1 MFKISI
7 IATNLSGY
15 SLGVLI
21 KSSYTKSREVIL
33 GVIDQRIL
41 VDKLLIF
48 ITEKSFL
55 PHFVFTILD
64 KSGCGQSNAS
74 MRIS

>member
-48 ITEKSFL
+48 ITEKYFL

-74 MRIS
+74 MCIS